1 MAVERGIDISDAEEL
16 KAAVEPFLQ
25 GLDLA
30 PDSIRTYKE
39 ALKTFFSW
47 LGPRV
52 PDTALLLEYKNWL
65 KERRTANTISTYIVA
80 LRRFLRY
87 CVAQG
92 LLSEDPTRE
101 LRGVRRPRGHLRHDL
116 TREEIRALLSV
127 IDRTTELG
135 KRDFAIINLM
145 VRNGLRIVE
154 IQRANVGDLEE
165 RQGRKILRVLGKGRE
180 ERDEF
185 VVLSRPAEEALLDYL
200 KTRGNPRKDEPLFVG
215 VGGRNR
221 GKRLTR
227 RTIRRRVTYY
237 MIKAGIKRER
247 VSPHSLRH
255 SFVTLAIEGGA
266 TLEQAQIAA
275 RHRSILTTRIY
286 FHEHDRLENPIEDKI
301 EI

>member
-1 MAVERGIDISDAEEL
+1 MVEKGDLAEAEEL
-16 KAAVEPFLQ
+16 RAAVEPFLR

-30 PDSIRTYKE
+30 PDSVRTYKE
-39 ALKTFFSW
+39 ALKTFFAW

-65 KERRTANTISTYIVA
+65 KERRTANTVSTYIVA

-92 LLSEDPTRE
+92 LLPEDPTRE

-116 TREEIRALLSV
+116 TREEIRALLNA
-127 IDRTTELG
+127 IDRSTELG

-200 KTRGNPRKDEPLFVG
+200 GTRGNPSKDEPLFVG

-237 MIKAGIKRER
+237 MVKAGIKRER

-255 SFVTLAIEGGA
+255 SFVTLVIEGGA

-286 FHEHDRLENPIEDKI
+286 FHEHSRLEDPIEDKI